1 MQFKIKLIAA
11 IGALMLTQ
19 GCKEEFLDRPPLDAL
34 TSGNFY
40 KTDDEILAGTA
51 PLYNIVWFDFND
63 KANMSFQEGRAGN
76 LNSNDRTAYIKH
88 AVPSTD
94 ANTLLPGY
102 KSFYKIIAQSNTA
115 FKAIKEAT
123 GSTASAAVKNQGFG
137 ECRFMRATAYYYLVS
152 NWGAVPIVY
161 DNVAQINEP
170 PVRNKIED
178 VWKLIISDF
187 RFAAANLP
195 ATAVQGRLTKYS
207 AEGMLARMYLMR
219 AGLNQNGTRNQSDLD
234 SAKYYAE
241 DVITKSGLTLAPTYS
256 ELFLSANNNSSKNN
270 PESLF
275 SLQWMPLSNPWGIN
289 NSFQAYFAYESAITT
304 TGDGWGA
311 AQGVSADLVKY
322 FTENPADSLRR
333 KAIGMFDGDVYPE
346 INKANGGLKYNRP
359 GALSAIKKYIVGS
372 PADNGGLGG
381 FMAANINSYML
392 RLAEVYLIYADAVL
406 GNNASTT
413 DAKALSYVNAVRRR
427 AGLADR
433 TSLTFEQIFQE
444 RRIETVFEG
453 NSWNEIVRWY
463 YFNPA
468 KAIAYTAAQHK
479 ENYTMTY
486 VPGSTN
492 PKKYTVT
499 YSPAEF
505 YPLSA
510 ATLYLPFPE
519 AEIVNA
525 PSLKN
530 EPVAFDFSKLV
541 D

>member
-1 MQFKIKLIAA
+1 
-11 IGALMLTQ
+11 MLY
-19 GCKEEFLDRPPLDAL
+19 
-34 TSGNFY
+34 S
-40 KTDDEILAGTA
+40 
-51 PLYNIVWFDFND
+51 
-63 KANMSFQEGRAGN
+63 
-76 LNSNDRTAYIKH
+76 
-88 AVPSTD
+88 
-94 ANTLLPGY
+94 
-102 KSFYKIIAQSNTA
+102 
-115 FKAIKEAT
+115 
-123 GSTASAAVKNQGFG
+123 
-137 ECRFMRATAYYYLVS
+137 
-152 NWGAVPIVY
+152 GAVP
-161 DNVAQINEP
+161 A
-170 PVRNKIED
+170 RNKIED
-178 VWKLIISDF
+178 VWKLVIQDY

-195 ATAVQGRLTKYS
+195 ATAEQGRLTKYS

-241 DVITKSGLTLAPTYS
+241 SVITKSGLTLAPTYA

-275 SLQWMPLSNPWGIN
+275 SLQWMPISSPWGIN
-289 NSFQAYFAYESAITT
+289 NSFQAYFAYESAITG

-346 INKANGGLKYNRP
+346 LKKATGGLKYDRP
-359 GALSAIKKYIVGS
+359 GALAAIKKYIIGS

-381 FMAANINSYML
+381 FMSANINSYML

-406 GNNASTT
+406 GNNATT
-413 DAKALSYVNAVRRR
+413 SDPKALEYVNAVRKR
-427 AGLADR
+427 AGLAAK
-433 TSLTFEQIFQE
+433 TSLTFDDIFKE

-453 NSWNEIVRWY
+453 NSWNEIVRLY
-463 YFNPA
+463 YFNPS

-486 VPGSTN
+486 VAGSVN
-492 PKKYTVT
+492 PRKYTVT

-505 YPLSA
+505 YPLTAS
-510 ATLYLPFPE
+510 TLYLPFPE
-519 AEIVNA
+519 AEIINA

-530 EPVAFDFSKLV
+530 EPVAFDFSKIV

>member
-19 GCKEEFLDRPPLDAL
+19 GCSEDFLDRPPLDAL

-40 KTDDEILAGTA
+40 KTDEEIMAGTA

-63 KANMSFQEGRAGN
+63 KANMAFQEARAGN

-88 AVPSTD
+88 AIASTD
-94 ANTLLPGY
+94 AGTLLPGY
-102 KSFYKIIAQSNTA
+102 KSFYKIIAQSNNA
-115 FKAIKEAT
+115 YKAIKGAT
-123 GSTASAAVKNQGFG
+123 GSKASAAVKGQGLG
-137 ECRFMRATAYYYLVS
+137 ECRFMRATAYYYLVT

-161 DNVAQINEP
+161 DNVAQLNEP
-170 PVRNKIED
+170 PARNKIED
-178 VWKLIISDF
+178 VWKLVIQDY

-241 DVITKSGLTLAPTYS
+241 SVITKSGLTLAPTYA

-275 SLQWMPLSNPWGIN
+275 SLQWMPISSPWGIN
-289 NSFQAYFAYESAITT
+289 NSFQAYFAYESAITG

-346 INKANGGLKYNRP
+346 LKKATGGLKYDRP
-359 GALSAIKKYIVGS
+359 GALAAIKKYIIGS

-381 FMAANINSYML
+381 FMSANINSYML

-406 GNNASTT
+406 GNNATT
-413 DAKALSYVNAVRRR
+413 SDPKALEYVNAVRKR
-427 AGLADR
+427 AGLAAK
-433 TSLTFEQIFQE
+433 TSLTFDDIFKE

-453 NSWNEIVRWY
+453 NSWNEIVRLY
-463 YFNPA
+463 YFNPS

-486 VPGSTN
+486 VAGSVN
-492 PKKYTVT
+492 PRKYTVT

-505 YPLSA
+505 YPLTAS
-510 ATLYLPFPE
+510 TLYLPFPE
-519 AEIVNA
+519 AEIINA

-530 EPVAFDFSKLV
+530 EPVAFDFSKIV

>member
-19 GCKEEFLDRPPLDAL
+19 SCSEDFLDRPPLDAL

-40 KTDDEILAGTA
+40 KTDEEIMAGTA

-63 KANMSFQEGRAGN
+63 KANMAFQEARAGN

-88 AVPSTD
+88 AVASTD
-94 ANTLLPGY
+94 AGTLLPGY
-102 KSFYKIIAQSNTA
+102 KSFYKIIAQSNNA
-115 FKAIKEAT
+115 YKAIKGAT
-123 GSTASAAVKNQGFG
+123 GSTASAAVKGQGLG
-137 ECRFMRATAYYYLVS
+137 ECRFMRATAYYYLVT

-170 PVRNKIED
+170 PARNKIED
-178 VWKLIISDF
+178 VWKLVIQDF

-195 ATAVQGRLTKYS
+195 ATGVQGRLTKYS

-219 AGLNQNGTRNQSDLD
+219 AGLNQNGTRSQSDLD

-241 DVITKSGLTLAPTYS
+241 SVITKSGLTLAPTYA

-275 SLQWMPLSNPWGIN
+275 SLQWMPISNPWGIN
-289 NSFQAYFAYESAITT
+289 NSFQAYFAYESAITG
-304 TGDGWGA
+304 TGAGWGA

-346 INKANGGLKYNRP
+346 LQKATGGLKYNRP
-359 GALSAIKKYIVGS
+359 AALSGIKKYIIGS

-381 FMAANINSYML
+381 FMSANINSYML

-406 GNNASTT
+406 GNNATT
-413 DAKALSYVNAVRRR
+413 SDAKALEYVNAVRKR
-427 AGLADR
+427 AGLVAK
-433 TSLTFEQIFQE
+433 TSLTFDDIFKE

-453 NSWNEIVRWY
+453 NSWNEIVRLY
-463 YFNPA
+463 YFNPT

-486 VPGSTN
+486 VAGSTN

-505 YPLSA
+505 YPLTAS
-510 ATLYLPFPE
+510 TLYLPFPE
-519 AEIVNA
+519 AEIINA

-530 EPVAFDFSKLV
+530 EPVAFDFSKIV

>member
-1 MQFKIKLIAA
+1 MQFKLKLIAA
-11 IGALMLTQ
+11 IGALTLMQ
-19 GCKEEFLDRPPLDAL
+19 GCSEDFLDRPPLDAL

-63 KANMSFQEGRAGN
+63 KAAMSFQEARAGN
-76 LNSNDRTAYIKH
+76 LNSNDRTAYVKH
-88 AVPSTD
+88 AIPSTD
-94 ANTLLPGY
+94 VNTLLPGY
-102 KSFYKIIAQSNTA
+102 KSFYKIIAQSNNA
-115 FKAIKEAT
+115 YKAINEAT
-123 GSTASAAVKNQGFG
+123 GSTASAAVKSQGLG
-137 ECRFMRATAYYYLVS
+137 ECRFMRATAYYYLVT

-170 PVRNKIED
+170 PVRNKVED
-178 VWKLIISDF
+178 IWKLLIQDY
-187 RFAAANLP
+187 RYAAANLP
-195 ATAVQGRLTKYS
+195 TSTVQGRLTKYS

-219 AGLNQNGTRNQSDLD
+219 SGLNQNGTRSQSDLD

-241 DVITKSGLTLAPTYS
+241 SVITKSGLSLAPTYA
-256 ELFLSANNNSSKNN
+256 ELFESANHNATKNN

-275 SLQWMPLSNPWGIN
+275 SLQWMPISNPWGIN
-289 NSFQAYFAYESAITT
+289 NSFQAYFAYDANITG

-333 KAIGMFDGDVYPE
+333 KAIGMFDSDVYPN
-346 INKANGGLKYNRP
+346 INKANGGLKYVRP
-359 GALSAIKKYIVGS
+359 AALAAVKKYIVGS
-372 PADNGGLGG
+372 PSDNGGLGG
-381 FMAANINSYML
+381 FMSANINSYML

-406 GNNASTT
+406 GNSASTA
-413 DAKALSYVNAVRRR
+413 DPKALEYFNAVRKR
-427 AGLADR
+427 AGLPSK
-433 TSLTFEQIFQE
+433 TSLTFEDIFRE

-479 ENYTMTY
+479 ENYTMSY
-486 VPGSTN
+486 VAGTTN
-492 PKKYTVT
+492 PKKYAVT
-499 YSPAEF
+499 YSPAEY
-505 YPLSA
+505 YPLSE

-519 AEIVNA
+519 AEIINA

-530 EPVAFDFSKLV
+530 EPVAFDFSKLK

>member
-1 MQFKIKLIAA
+1 MQVKIKLLAA
-11 IGALMLTQ
+11 IGALMLMQ
-19 GCKEEFLDRPPLDAL
+19 SCSEDFLDRPPLDAL

-40 KTDDEILAGTA
+40 KTDAEILAGTA

-63 KANMSFQEGRAGN
+63 KANMSFQEARAGN

-88 AVPSTD
+88 AIPSTD
-94 ANTLLPGY
+94 VNTLLPGY
-102 KSFYKIIAQSNTA
+102 KSFYKIIAQSNNA
-115 FKAIKEAT
+115 YKAIKEAT
-123 GSTASAAVKNQGFG
+123 GSTASAAVKAQGLG
-137 ECRFMRATAYYYLVS
+137 ECRFMRATAYYYLVT

-161 DNVAQINEP
+161 DNVAQLNEA
-170 PVRNKIED
+170 PVRNRIED
-178 VWKLIISDF
+178 VWKLVIQDY
-187 RFAAANLP
+187 RFAAESLP
-195 ATAVQGRLTKYS
+195 PTADQGRLTKYS

-241 DVITKSGLTLAPTYS
+241 SVITKSGRTLSPTYG
-256 ELFLSANNNSSKNN
+256 ELFESTNHNASKNN

-275 SLQWMPLSNPWGIN
+275 SLQWMPVSNPWGVN
-289 NSFQAYFAYESAITT
+289 NSFQAYFAYDANITT

-311 AQGVSADLVKY
+311 AQGLSADLVKY
-322 FTENPADSLRR
+322 FTDNPADSLRR
-333 KAIGMFDGDVYPE
+333 KAIAMFDSDVYPN
-346 INKANGGLKYNRP
+346 IQKATGGLKYVRP
-359 GALSAIKKYIVGS
+359 AALSAIKKYIVGS

-406 GNNASTT
+406 GNAATT
-413 DAKALSYVNAVRRR
+413 SDAKALEYFNAVRKR
-427 AGLADR
+427 AGMPNK
-433 TSLTFEQIFQE
+433 TSLTFEDIFKE

-453 NSWNEIVRWY
+453 NSWNEVVRWY

-468 KAIAYTAAQHK
+468 KAIAYTASQRR
-479 ENYTMTY
+479 ENYTMAY

-499 YSPAEF
+499 YSPAEY

-510 ATLYLPFPE
+510 NTLYLPFPE
-519 AEIVNA
+519 GELVNA

-530 EPVAFDFSKLV
+530 EPVPFDFSKLV

>member
-1 MQFKIKLIAA
+1 MQFKFRFIAA
-11 IGALMLTQ
+11 IGAMMLLQ
-19 GCKEEFLDRPPLDAL
+19 GCGEDFLDRPPLDAL

-40 KTDDEILAGTA
+40 KTDDEIMAGTA

-63 KANMSFQEGRAGN
+63 KANMAFQEARAGN

-88 AVPSTD
+88 AIPSTD
-94 ANTLLPGY
+94 VGTLLPGY
-102 KSFYKIIAQSNTA
+102 KSFYKIVAQSNNA
-115 FKAIKEAT
+115 YKAIKEAQ
-123 GSTASAAVKNQGFG
+123 GSTASAAVKAQGLG
-137 ECRFMRATAYYYLVS
+137 ECRFMRATAYYYLVA

-161 DNVAQINEP
+161 DNVAQLNTP
-170 PVRNKIED
+170 PVRNRVED
-178 VWKLIISDF
+178 VWQLVIQDY
-187 RFAAANLP
+187 RFAAESLP
-195 ATAVQGRLTKYS
+195 ATTVQGRLTKYS
-207 AEGMLARMYLMR
+207 AEGMLARTYLMR
-219 AGLNQNGTRNQSDLD
+219 AGLNQNGTRKQSDLD

-241 DVITKSGLTLAPTYS
+241 SVITKSGLSLASTYA
-256 ELFLSANNNSSKNN
+256 ELFESANNNASKNN

-275 SLQWMPLSNPWGIN
+275 SLQWMPVSSPWGVN
-289 NSFQAYFAYESAITT
+289 NSFQAYFAYDANITT

-311 AQGVSADLVKY
+311 AQGLSADLVKY

-333 KAIGMFDGDVYPE
+333 KAIAMFDTDVYPN
-346 INKANGGLKYNRP
+346 IQKGTGGLKYNRP
-359 GALSAIKKYIVGS
+359 AALSAIKKYIIGS

-406 GNNASTT
+406 GNSATT
-413 DAKALSYVNAVRRR
+413 ADAKALEYFNAVRKR
-427 AGLADR
+427 AGMPVK
-433 TSLTFEQIFQE
+433 TSLTFEDIFRE
-444 RRIETVFEG
+444 RRVETVFEG
-453 NSWNEIVRWY
+453 NAWNEVVRWY

-486 VPGSTN
+486 AAGSLK
-492 PKKYTVT
+492 PKKYNVT

-505 YPLSA
+505 YPLTA

-519 AEIVNA
+519 SEIVNA

>member
-1 MQFKIKLIAA
+1 M
-11 IGALMLTQ
+11 LMQ
-19 GCKEEFLDRPPLDAL
+19 GCSEDFLDRPPLDAL

-63 KANMSFQEGRAGN
+63 KANMAFQEARAGN

-88 AVPSTD
+88 AIPSTD
-94 ANTLLPGY
+94 VGTLLPGY
-102 KSFYKIIAQSNTA
+102 KSFYKIIAQSNNA
-115 FKAIKEAT
+115 YKAIREAQ
-123 GSTASAAVKNQGFG
+123 GSTASAAVKAQGLG
-137 ECRFMRATAYYYLVS
+137 ECRFMRATAYYYLVT

-161 DNVAQINEP
+161 NNVAQLNEA
-170 PVRNKIED
+170 PVRNRIED
-178 VWKLIISDF
+178 VWKLLIQDY
-187 RFAAANLP
+187 RFAAENLP
-195 ATAVQGRLTKYS
+195 ATTVQGRLTKYS
-207 AEGMLARMYLMR
+207 AEGMLARTYLMR
-219 AGLNQNGTRNQSDLD
+219 AGLNQNGTRSQSDLD

-241 DVITKSGLTLAPTYS
+241 SVITKSGLTLAATYA
-256 ELFLSANNNSSKNN
+256 ELFESANNNASKNN

-275 SLQWMPLSNPWGIN
+275 SLQWMPISSPWGIN
-289 NSFQAYFAYESAITT
+289 NSFQAYFAYDANITG

-311 AQGVSADLVKY
+311 AQGLSADLVKY

-333 KAIGMFDGDVYPE
+333 KAIGMFDSDVYPD
-346 INKANGGLKYNRP
+346 IKKASGGLKYTRP
-359 GALSAIKKYIVGS
+359 AALSAVKKYIIGS

-381 FMAANINSYML
+381 FMSANINSYML

-406 GNNASTT
+406 GNGATT
-413 DAKALSYVNAVRRR
+413 SDAKALEYFNAVRKR
-427 AGLADR
+427 AGMPTK
-433 TSLTFEQIFQE
+433 TSLTFEDIFKE

-453 NSWNEIVRWY
+453 NSWNEIVRWF

-486 VPGSTN
+486 VAGSTK
-492 PKKYTVT
+492 PKKYTVE
-499 YSPAEF
+499 YSPSEF

-510 ATLYLPFPE
+510 NTLYLPFPE
-519 AEIVNA
+519 SEIVNA

-530 EPVAFDFSKLV
+530 EPVAFDFAKLV

>member
-19 GCKEEFLDRPPLDAL
+19 ACKEDFLDRPPVDAL

-40 KTDDEILAGTA
+40 KTDDEIMAGTS

-63 KANMSFQEGRAGN
+63 KANMAFQEARAGN
-76 LNSNDRTAYIKH
+76 LNSNDRTAYVKH
-88 AVPSTD
+88 AISSTD
-94 ANTLLPGY
+94 AGTLLPGY
-102 KSFYKIIAQSNTA
+102 KSFYKIIAQSNNA

-123 GSTASAAVKNQGFG
+123 GSTASAAVKNQGLG
-137 ECRFMRATAYYYLVS
+137 ECRFMRGTAYYYLVT

-161 DNVAQINEP
+161 NNVAQINEA

-178 VWKLIISDF
+178 VWKVVINDF
-187 RFAAANLP
+187 RYAAATLP
-195 ATAVQGRLTKYS
+195 TTAVQGRLTKYS

-234 SAKYYAE
+234 SAKYFAE

-270 PESLF
+270 QESLF

-333 KAIGMFDGDVYPE
+333 KAIGMFDSDVYPE
-346 INKANGGLKYNRP
+346 INKATGGLKYNRP
-359 GALSAIKKYIVGS
+359 AALSAIKKYIIGS

-406 GNNASTT
+406 GNSATT
-413 DAKALSYVNAVRRR
+413 SDPKALSYVNAVRKR

-486 VPGSTN
+486 VAGSTN

-505 YPLSA
+505 YPLTAS
-510 ATLYLPFPE
+510 TLYLPFPE

-525 PSLKN
+525 PSLKG

>member
-11 IGALMLTQ
+11 IGAMMLMQ
-19 GCKEEFLDRPPLDAL
+19 GCSEDFLDRPPVDAL

-40 KTDDEILAGTA
+40 KTDEEIMAGTA

-63 KANMSFQEGRAGN
+63 KANMAFQEARAGN
-76 LNSNDRTAYIKH
+76 LNSNDRTAYVKH
-88 AVPSTD
+88 AIASTD
-94 ANTLLPGY
+94 AGTLLPGY
-102 KSFYKIIAQSNTA
+102 KSFYKIIAQSNNA
-115 FKAIKEAT
+115 YKAIKEAS
-123 GSTASAAVKNQGFG
+123 GSTASAAVKNQGLG
-137 ECRFMRATAYYYLVS
+137 ECRFMRGTAYYYLVA

-161 DNVAQINEP
+161 DNVAQINEA
-170 PVRNKIED
+170 PVRNRIED
-178 VWKLIISDF
+178 VWKVIIHDF
-187 RFAAANLP
+187 RYAAATLP

-241 DVITKSGLTLAPTYS
+241 DVITNSGLSLAPTYS
-256 ELFLSANNNSSKNN
+256 ELFMSANNNSTKNN

-275 SLQWMPLSNPWGIN
+275 ALQWMPLSSPWGIN

-359 GALSAIKKYIVGS
+359 AALSAIKKYIIGS

-406 GNNASTT
+406 GNNTT
-413 DAKALSYVNAVRRR
+413 TSDPKALAYVNAVRKR
-427 AGLADR
+427 AGLPAR

-479 ENYTMTY
+479 ENYTISY
-486 VPGSTN
+486 VPGTTN

-505 YPLSA
+505 YPLTA

-525 PSLKN
+525 PSLN
-530 EPVAFDFSKLV
+530 GEPVAFDFSKLV

>member
-11 IGALMLTQ
+11 IGALALMQ
-19 GCKEEFLDRPPLDAL
+19 GCSEDFLDRPPLDAI

-63 KANMSFQEGRAGN
+63 KANMAFQEARAGN

-88 AVPSTD
+88 AISSTD
-94 ANTLLPGY
+94 VGTLLPGY
-102 KSFYKIIAQSNTA
+102 KSFYKIIAQSNNA
-115 FKAIKEAT
+115 YKAINEAT
-123 GSTASAAVKNQGFG
+123 GSTASAAVKAQGLG
-137 ECRFMRATAYYYLVS
+137 ECRFMRATAYYYLVA

-170 PVRNKIED
+170 PVRNKVED
-178 VWKLIISDF
+178 IWKLLIQDY
-187 RFAAANLP
+187 RFAAASLP
-195 ATAVQGRLTKYS
+195 VTADQGRLTKYS

-219 AGLNQNGTRNQSDLD
+219 SGLNQNGTRNQSDLD

-241 DVITKSGLTLAPTYS
+241 SVITKSGLALAPTYA
-256 ELFLSANNNSSKNN
+256 ELFESANHNASKNN

-275 SLQWMPLSNPWGIN
+275 SLQWMPISSPWGIN
-289 NSFQAYFAYESAITT
+289 NSFQAYFAYDANITG

-333 KAIGMFDGDVYPE
+333 KAIGMFDSDVYPN
-346 INKANGGLKYNRP
+346 IRKANGGLKYTRP
-359 GALSAIKKYIVGS
+359 GALSAIKKYIIGS

-381 FMAANINSYML
+381 FMSANINSYML

-406 GNNASTT
+406 GNNATT
-413 DAKALSYVNAVRRR
+413 SDAKALEYFNAVRKR
-427 AGLADR
+427 AGLPVK
-433 TSLTFEQIFQE
+433 TSLTFEDIFKE

-486 VPGSTN
+486 VAGSTK
-492 PKKYTVT
+492 PKKYNVT
-499 YSPAEF
+499 YSTAEF

-530 EPVAFDFSKLV
+530 EPVPFDFSKLT

>member
-1 MQFKIKLIAA
+1 MQLRNKLIAA
-11 IGALMLTQ
+11 IGAMMLMQ
-19 GCKEEFLDRPPLDAL
+19 GCSEDFLDRPPLDAL

-40 KTDDEILAGTA
+40 KTDAEILAGTA

-63 KANMSFQEGRAGN
+63 KAAMSFQEARAGN

-94 ANTLLPGY
+94 VNTLLPGY
-102 KSFYKIIAQSNTA
+102 KSFYKIIAQSNNA
-115 FKAIKEAT
+115 YKAIKEAQ
-123 GSTASAAVKNQGFG
+123 GSAASAAVKAQGLG

-161 DNVAQINEP
+161 DNVAQLNEA
-170 PVRNKIED
+170 PVRNRIED
-178 VWKLIISDF
+178 VWKLLIQDY
-187 RFAAANLP
+187 RFAAESLP
-195 ATAVQGRLTKYS
+195 VTADQGRLTKYS

-219 AGLNQNGTRNQSDLD
+219 SGLNQNGTRNQSDLD

-241 DVITKSGLTLAPTYS
+241 SVITKSGLSLAPTYG
-256 ELFLSANNNSSKNN
+256 ELFESANHNASKNN

-275 SLQWMPLSNPWGIN
+275 SLQWMPVSSPWGVN
-289 NSFQAYFAYESAITT
+289 NSFQAYFAYDANITG

-333 KAIGMFDGDVYPE
+333 KAIGMFDGDVYSN
-346 INKANGGLKYNRP
+346 IQKSTGGLKYNRP
-359 GALSAIKKYIVGS
+359 QALAAVKKYVVGS

-406 GNNASTT
+406 GNSATT
-413 DAKALSYVNAVRRR
+413 SDAKALEYFNAVRRR
-427 AGLADR
+427 AR
-433 TSLTFEQIFQE
+433 MPVKTSLTFEDIFRE

-453 NSWNEIVRWY
+453 NSWNEVVRWF

-468 KAIAYTAAQHK
+468 KATAYTAAQRK

-486 VPGSTN
+486 VAGSTN
-492 PKKYTVT
+492 PRKYTVE
-499 YSPAEF
+499 YAPAET
-505 YPLSA
+505 YPLTA

-525 PSLKN
+525 PTLKN
-530 EPVAFDFSKLV
+530 EPVPFDFSKLV

>member
-1 MQFKIKLIAA
+1 
-11 IGALMLTQ
+11 MLLF
-19 GCKEEFLDRPPLDAL
+19 GCSEDFLDRPPLDAL

-40 KTDDEILAGTA
+40 KTDEEILAGTA

-63 KANMSFQEGRAGN
+63 KANMAFQEGRAGN

-88 AVPSTD
+88 AIPATD
-94 ANTLLPGY
+94 ASTLLPGY
-102 KSFYKIIAQSNTA
+102 KSFYKIIAQSNNA
-115 FKAIKEAT
+115 YKAIKGAA
-123 GSTASAAVKNQGFG
+123 GSTASAAVKAQGLG
-137 ECRFMRATAYYYLVS
+137 ECRFMRATAYYYLVA

-161 DNVAQINEP
+161 DNVAQLNEAP
-170 PVRNKIED
+170 QRNTIED
-178 VWKLIISDF
+178 VWKLIIRDF
-187 RFAAANLP
+187 RFAAENLP
-195 ATAVQGRLTKYS
+195 VTAAQGRLTKYS
-207 AEGMLARMYLMR
+207 AEGMLARMYLMK
-219 AGLNQNGTRNQSDLD
+219 AGLNQKGSRNQSDLD

-241 DVITKSGLTLAPTYS
+241 NVITKSGLTLAPTYA

-275 SLQWMPLSNPWGIN
+275 SLQWMPISNPWGIN
-289 NSFQAYFAYESAITT
+289 NSFQAYFAYESSLTG

-322 FTENPADSLRR
+322 FVANPADSLRR
-333 KAIGMFDGDVYPE
+333 KAIGMFDGDYYAE
-346 INKANGGLKYNRP
+346 LKKADGGLKYNRP
-359 GALSAIKKYIVGS
+359 GQLSAIKKYIIGS

-381 FMAANINSYML
+381 FMSAYINSYML
-392 RLAEVYLIYADAVL
+392 RLAEVYLIYADAAL
-406 GNNASTT
+406 GNSASTT
-413 DAKALSYVNAVRRR
+413 DAKALSYVNAVRKR
-427 AGLADR
+427 AGLAAK
-433 TSLTFEQIFQE
+433 TSLTFEEIFQE

-463 YFNPA
+463 YFDPA
-468 KAIAYTAAQHK
+468 KATAYTAAQHK

-486 VPGSTN
+486 VAGSAN

-499 YSPAEF
+499 YSPTEI
-505 YPLSA
+505 YPVSES
-510 ATLYLPFPE
+510 TLYMPFPE
-519 AEIVNA
+519 SEMVNA

>member
-1 MQFKIKLIAA
+1 MQFKIRFIAA
-11 IGALMLTQ
+11 IGAMMLLQ
-19 GCKEEFLDRPPLDAL
+19 GCGEDFLDRPPLDAI

-40 KTDDEILAGTA
+40 KTDDEIMAGTA

-63 KANMSFQEGRAGN
+63 KANMAFQEARAGN

-88 AVPSTD
+88 AIPSTD
-94 ANTLLPGY
+94 VNTLLPGY
-102 KSFYKIIAQSNTA
+102 KSFYKIIAQSNNA
-115 FKAIKEAT
+115 YKAIKEAQ
-123 GSTASAAVKNQGFG
+123 GSTASAAVKAQGLG
-137 ECRFMRATAYYYLVS
+137 ECRFMRATAYYYLVT

-161 DNVAQINEP
+161 DNVAQLNTP
-170 PVRNKIED
+170 PVRNRIED
-178 VWKLIISDF
+178 VWKLVIQDY
-187 RFAAANLP
+187 RFAAESLP

-219 AGLNQNGTRNQSDLD
+219 SGLNQNGTRSQSDLD

-241 DVITKSGLTLAPTYS
+241 SVITKSGLALAPTYA
-256 ELFLSANNNSSKNN
+256 ELFESANNNASKNN

-275 SLQWMPLSNPWGIN
+275 SLQWMPVSSPWGVN
-289 NSFQAYFAYESAITT
+289 NSFQAYFAYDANITG

-311 AQGVSADLVKY
+311 AQGLSADLVKY

-333 KAIGMFDGDVYPE
+333 KAIAMFDTDVYPN
-346 INKANGGLKYNRP
+346 IQKGTGGLKYNRP
-359 GALSAIKKYIVGS
+359 AALSAIKKYIIGS

-392 RLAEVYLIYADAVL
+392 RLADVYLIYADAVL
-406 GNNASTT
+406 GNSATT
-413 DAKALSYVNAVRRR
+413 SDAKALEYFNAVRKR
-427 AGLADR
+427 AGMPAK
-433 TSLTFEQIFQE
+433 TSLTFEDIFRE
-444 RRIETVFEG
+444 RRVETVFEG
-453 NSWNEIVRWY
+453 NSWNEVVRWY

-486 VPGSTN
+486 TAGSIN
-492 PKKYTVT
+492 PKKYNVT
-499 YSPAEF
+499 YSPAEY
-505 YPLSA
+505 YPLTD

-519 AEIVNA
+519 SEIVNA

>member
-1 MQFKIKLIAA
+1 MQFKYRFIAA
-11 IGALMLTQ
+11 IGAMMLLQ
-19 GCKEEFLDRPPLDAL
+19 GCGEEFLNHPPLDAM

-40 KTDDEILAGTA
+40 KTDDEILAGTG

-63 KANMSFQEGRAGN
+63 KASMAFQEARAGN

-88 AVPSTD
+88 AIPSTD
-94 ANTLLPGY
+94 VNTLLPGY
-102 KSFYKIIAQSNTA
+102 KSFYKIIAQANNA
-115 FKAIKEAT
+115 YKAIKEAQ
-123 GSTASAAVKNQGFG
+123 GSTASAAVKAQGLG

-152 NWGAVPIVY
+152 SWGAVPIVY
-161 DNVAQINEP
+161 DNVAQLNTP
-170 PVRNKIED
+170 PVRNRIED
-178 VWKLIISDF
+178 VWKLVIDDY
-187 RFAAANLP
+187 RFAAENLP
-195 ATAVQGRLTKYS
+195 VTTVQGRLTKYS

-219 AGLNQNGTRNQSDLD
+219 SGLNQNGSRRQSDLD

-241 DVITKSGLTLAPTYS
+241 SVITKSGLALAPTYA
-256 ELFLSANNNSSKNN
+256 ELFESANHNASKNN

-275 SLQWMPLSNPWGIN
+275 SLQWMPVSSPWGVN
-289 NSFQAYFAYESAITT
+289 NSFQAYFAYDASITDQ
-304 TGDGWGA
+304 GDGWGA
-311 AQGVSADLVKY
+311 AQGLSADLVKY

-333 KAIGMFDGDVYPE
+333 KAIAMFDTDVYPN
-346 INKANGGLKYNRP
+346 IKKATGGLKYNRP
-359 GALSAIKKYIVGS
+359 GALSAIKKYIIGS

-406 GNNASTT
+406 GNSATT
-413 DAKALSYVNAVRRR
+413 SDPKALEYFNAVRKR
-427 AGLADR
+427 AGMPAK
-433 TSLTFEQIFQE
+433 TSLTFEDIFRE
-444 RRIETVFEG
+444 RRVETVFEG

-486 VPGSTN
+486 AAGSIN
-492 PKKYTVT
+492 PKKYNVT
-499 YSPAEF
+499 YSPAEY
-505 YPLSA
+505 YPLTD

-519 AEIVNA
+519 SEIVNA

>member
-1 MQFKIKLIAA
+1 MQFKFRFIVA
-11 IGALMLTQ
+11 IGALMLMQ
-19 GCKEEFLDRPPLDAL
+19 GCSEDFLDRPPLDAI

-63 KANMSFQEGRAGN
+63 KANMAFQEARAGN

-94 ANTLLPGY
+94 VGTLLPGY
-102 KSFYKIIAQSNTA
+102 KSFYKIIAQSNNA
-115 FKAIKEAT
+115 YKAIKEAQ
-123 GSTASAAVKNQGFG
+123 GSTASAAVKAQGLG
-137 ECRFMRATAYYYLVS
+137 ECRFMRATAYYYLVT

-161 DNVAQINEP
+161 DNVAQLNTP
-170 PVRNKIED
+170 PVRNRIED
-178 VWKLIISDF
+178 VWKLVIQDY
-187 RFAAANLP
+187 RFAAENLP

-207 AEGMLARMYLMR
+207 AQGMLARMYLMR
-219 AGLNQNGTRNQSDLD
+219 SGLNQKGTRNQSDLD
-234 SAKYYAE
+234 SAKYYASN
-241 DVITKSGLTLAPTYS
+241 VITQSGLTLAPTYA
-256 ELFLSANNNSSKNN
+256 ELFESANNNASKNN

-275 SLQWMPLSNPWGIN
+275 SLQWMPVSSPWGVN
-289 NSFQAYFAYESAITT
+289 NSFQAYFAYDANITG

-311 AQGVSADLVKY
+311 AQGLSADLVKY

-333 KAIGMFDGDVYPE
+333 KAIAMFDTDVYPN
-346 INKANGGLKYNRP
+346 IQKATGGLKYNRP
-359 GALSAIKKYIVGS
+359 AALSAIKKYIIGS

-406 GNNASTT
+406 GNSASTA
-413 DAKALSYVNAVRRR
+413 DAKALEYFNAVRKR
-427 AGLADR
+427 AGMPAK
-433 TSLTFEQIFQE
+433 TSLTFEDIFRE
-444 RRIETVFEG
+444 RRVETVFEG

-479 ENYTMTY
+479 ENYTMSY
-486 VPGSTN
+486 VAGSIN
-492 PKKYTVT
+492 PKKYNVT
-499 YSPAEF
+499 YSPAES
-505 YPLSA
+505 YPLTE

-519 AEIVNA
+519 SEIVNA

>member
-63 KANMSFQEGRAGN
+63 KANMAFQEGRAGN

-94 ANTLLPGY
+94 ASTLLPGY

-406 GNNASTT
+406 GNNATTT

>member
-1 MQFKIKLIAA
+1 MQFKIKILAA
-11 IGALMLTQ
+11 ISTLMLLQ
-19 GCKEEFLDRPPLDAL
+19 GCSEEFLDRPPLDAL

-40 KTDDEILAGTA
+40 KTDAEILAGTA

-63 KANMSFQEGRAGN
+63 KANMSFQEARAGN
-76 LNSNDRTAYIKH
+76 LNSNDRTAYVKH

-94 ANTLLPGY
+94 VNTLLPGY
-102 KSFYKIIAQSNTA
+102 KSFYKIIAQSNNA
-115 FKAIKEAT
+115 FKAINEAT
-123 GSTASAAVKNQGFG
+123 GSTASAAVKSQGLG
-137 ECRFMRATAYYYLVS
+137 ECRFMRATAYYYLVT

-161 DNVAQINEP
+161 DNVAQLNEA
-170 PVRNKIED
+170 PVRNRIED
-178 VWKLIISDF
+178 VWKLLIQDY
-187 RFAAANLP
+187 RYAAANLP
-195 ATAVQGRLTKYS
+195 ATADQGRLTKYS

-219 AGLNQNGTRNQSDLD
+219 AGLNQSGTRNQSDLD

-241 DVITKSGLTLAPTYS
+241 DVITKSGRTLAPTYG
-256 ELFLSANNNSSKNN
+256 ELFESANHNASKNN
-270 PESLF
+270 AESLF
-275 SLQWMPLSNPWGIN
+275 SLQWMPVSNPWGVN
-289 NSFQAYFAYESAITT
+289 NSFQAYFAYDANITT

-311 AQGVSADLVKY
+311 AQGLSADLVKY

-333 KAIGMFDGDVYPE
+333 KAIAMFDSDVYP
-346 INKANGGLKYNRP
+346 NLQKATGGLKYVRP
-359 GALSAIKKYIVGS
+359 EQLAAIKKYIVGS

-406 GNNASTT
+406 GNAASTS
-413 DAKALSYVNAVRRR
+413 DAKALEYFNAVRKR
-427 AGLADR
+427 AGLANK
-433 TSLTFEQIFQE
+433 TSLTFEDIFQE

-453 NSWNEIVRWY
+453 NSWNEVVRWY

-468 KAIAYTAAQHK
+468 KAIAYTAKQRR

-499 YSPAEF
+499 YSPAEY
-505 YPLSA
+505 YPLA
-510 ATLYLPFPE
+510 ANTLYLPFPE
-519 AEIVNA
+519 GEIVNA
-525 PSLKN
+525 PSLKD
-530 EPVAFDFSKLV
+530 EPVPFDFSKLV